1 MIEIKNI
8 HKKFGKNEV
17 LKGIDLDVKKG
28 EVISIIGPSGTG
40 KSTFLRC
47 INCLEDADNGSIKM
61 DEKEVELRHIK
72 KSDKLWLRRNTA
84 MVFQGF
90 YLFNNKTVLR
100 NITIGLTVVKKMS
113 QKEAD
118 EKGLEILKQIGLL
131 DKKDEYPSSLSGGQQ
146 QRVAIGRALALD
158 PKVLLFDEPTS
169 ALDPE
174 LVNEVL
180 MLIKD
185 LAKQHKTM
193 IIVTHEISFARNVSD
208 KVPDRPTLFLKA
220 PNALNAHLGTVHAP
234 DFVGRLD
241 YEGELAVVMKR
252 RAKDVP
258 EEEALDY
265 VLGYTCLND
274 ITARDVQKADGQWAR
289 GKNMDGFAPMGPVV
303 TDEVDPEHLTITTR
317 LNGQVVQQG
326 RTEQLITGVRALI
339 SFITSSMTLEP
350 GDVIATGTPAGVGP
364 MQPGDTVEVEVSGI
378 GILCNTIV

>member
-17 LKGIDLDVKKG
+17 LKGIDLDVKQG

-72 KSDKLWLRRNTA
+72 LADKLWLRRNTA

-118 EKGLEILKQIGLL
+118 EKALEILKQIGLL

-208 KVPDRPTLFLKA
+208 KVCFMDGGKIVEMG
-220 PNALNAHLGTVHAP
+220 N
-234 DFVGRLD
+234 
-241 YEGELAVVMKR
+241 
-252 RAKDVP
+252 AKDVIDNP
-258 EEEALDY
+258 QNERTKKFLN
-265 VLGYTCLND
+265 VLKN
-274 ITARDVQKADGQWAR
+274 RD
-289 GKNMDGFAPMGPVV
+289 
-303 TDEVDPEHLTITTR
+303 E
-317 LNGQVVQQG
+317 
-326 RTEQLITGVRALI
+326 LI
-339 SFITSSMTLEP
+339 
-350 GDVIATGTPAGVGP
+350 
-364 MQPGDTVEVEVSGI
+364 
-378 GILCNTIV
+378 

>member
-1 MIEIKNI
+1 M
-8 HKKFGKNEV
+8 
-17 LKGIDLDVKKG
+17 
-28 EVISIIGPSGTG
+28 P
-40 KSTFLRC
+40 
-47 INCLEDADNGSIKM
+47 
-61 DEKEVELRHIK
+61 
-72 KSDKLWLRRNTA
+72 
-84 MVFQGF
+84 
-90 YLFNNKTVLR
+90 
-100 NITIGLTVVKKMS
+100 
-113 QKEAD
+113 
-118 EKGLEILKQIGLL
+118 
-131 DKKDEYPSSLSGGQQ
+131 
-146 QRVAIGRALALD
+146 
-158 PKVLLFDEPTS
+158 PT
-169 ALDPE
+169 P
-174 LVNEVL
+174 
-180 MLIKD
+180 
-185 LAKQHKTM
+185 
-193 IIVTHEISFARNVSD
+193 
-208 KVPDRPTLFLKA
+208 PDRPTLFLKA
-220 PNALNAHLGTVHAP
+220 PNALNSHLGKVHAP

-339 SFITSSMTLEP
+339 SFITASMTLEP

-378 GILCNTIV
+378 GSYATPCMRGRRTLRGGLRRFSLSFSWKFAIIDTIFVLGGRTLGLHIRLSQQHGLVGPAHPPYQRRGSSAVHHPARAVPRLCGLATGRSHGQKCRAADPQSHPASGCVGLLMMLVAKVGWAKPVPVDMRYFKHPRQGMALTALAGPAANFLTALAAVGVSSAVFHLALWARRRCSCCASCPTWPCWGWGWGCST